1 MCYHPNKQTGIGQ
14 LAGGGRITT
23 PSSHLSS
30 ILMTERDK
38 QSVNAPGVCVITRR
52 TPAKIAHARACG
64 DHIHGPVQTN
74 WRGAAQIFFFFPYIC
89 QITAQRGGQQERE
102 WETERETREG
112 GREGVSRRGTTC
124 FCPSFIFPASSGQ
137 WLIQYVSHTQ
147 TEPGRERIRA
157 YFLKLLLGR
166 GKCSA
171 AA

>member
-74 WRGAAQIFFFFPYIC
+74 
-89 QITAQRGGQQERE
+89 
-102 WETERETREG
+102 
-112 GREGVSRRGTTC
+112 
-124 FCPSFIFPASSGQ
+124 
-137 WLIQYVSHTQ
+137 
-147 TEPGRERIRA
+147 
-157 YFLKLLLGR
+157 
-166 GKCSA
+166 
-171 AA
+171 